1 MSRALDAVVGIRL
14 LKLLSTPIQKSK
26 AFQMGIIDNDGKK
39 IKNPSTTAER
49 NAYTLLNRFVF
60 KIQKSLTRSS
70 DMNARR
76 LLSFAAA
83 MALLKEYDENEQDD
97 LDVGVLLELYMQDET
112 VQQQAR
118 LLEANVLSFK
128 NYIDEENGVG
138 GGAIAG
144 IGIGPQ
150 GEPGVDPR
158 LMPMARRKKKKKN
171 ANTK

>member
-26 AFQMGIIDNDGKK
+26 AFQLGIVDADGKK
-39 IKNPSTTAER
+39 LKNPSTTAER

-60 KIQKSLTRSS
+60 KVQKSLTRSS

-83 MALLKEYDENEQDD
+83 MALLREYEETDDE
-97 LDVGVLLELYMQDET
+97 LDVAVLLELHMEDET

-118 LLEANVLSFK
+118 LLESNVLSLK
-128 NYIDEENGVG
+128 NYMEEMNGVG
-138 GGAIAG
+138 GGAVAG
-144 IGIGPQ
+144 IGVGPQ
-150 GEPGVDPR
+150 GEPGRDPVF
-158 LMPMARRKKKKKN
+158 MPMNRRKKKKKN
-171 ANTK
+171 ASNK

>member
-26 AFQMGIIDNDGKK
+26 AFQLGIIDADGKK
-39 IKNPSTTAER
+39 LKNPTTTAER

-60 KIQKSLTRSS
+60 KVQKSLTRSS

-83 MALLKEYDENEQDD
+83 MALLREYEETDDE
-97 LDVGVLLELYMQDET
+97 LDVAVLLELHMEDET

-118 LLEANVLSFK
+118 LLESNVLSLK
-128 NYIDEENGVG
+128 NYMEEMNGVA
-138 GGAIAG
+138 GGAVAG
-144 IGIGPQ
+144 IGVGPQ
-150 GEPGVDPR
+150 GEPGRDPVF
-158 LMPMARRKKKKKN
+158 MPMNRRKKKKKN
-171 ANTK
+171 ANSK

>member
-26 AFQMGIIDNDGKK
+26 AFQLGIIDADGKK
-39 IKNPSTTAER
+39 LKNPSTTAER

-60 KIQKSLTRSS
+60 KVQKSLTRSS

-83 MALLKEYDENEQDD
+83 MALLREYEETDDE
-97 LDVGVLLELYMQDET
+97 LDVAVLLELHMEDET

-118 LLEANVLSFK
+118 LLESNVLSLK
-128 NYIDEENGVG
+128 NYMEEMNGVA
-138 GGAIAG
+138 GGAVAG
-144 IGIGPQ
+144 IGVGPQ
-150 GEPGVDPR
+150 GEPGRDPVF
-158 LMPMARRKKKKKN
+158 MPMNRRKKKKKN
-171 ANTK
+171 ANSK

>member
-14 LKLLSTPIQKSK
+14 LKLLSTPINKSK
-26 AFQMGIIDNDGKK
+26 AFQLGIVDNDGNKVK
-39 IKNPSTTAER
+39 DPSNTNER

-60 KIQKSLTRSS
+60 KVQRALTRSS
-70 DMNARR
+70 DRNARR
-76 LLSFAAA
+76 LLTFAAA
-83 MALLKEYDENEQDD
+83 MALLREYKDDDDD
-97 LDVGVLLELYMQDET
+97 LDVAVLLEHYMEDEK

-118 LLEANVLSFK
+118 LLESNVLSFK
-128 NYIDEENGVG
+128 NYMSEMNGVA

-144 IGIGPQ
+144 IGVGPQ

-158 LMPMARRKKKKKN
+158 LMPMARRKKKKKD

>member
-26 AFQMGIIDNDGKK
+26 AFQMGIIDADGKK
-39 IKNPSTTAER
+39 LKNPANTAER

-60 KIQKSLTRSS
+60 KVQKALTRSS

-76 LLSFAAA
+76 LLTFAAA
-83 MALLKEYDENEQDD
+83 MALLKEYDEKDDD
-97 LDVGVLLELYMQDET
+97 LDVAVLLELYMQDEK

-118 LLEANVLSFK
+118 LLESNVLSFK
-128 NYIDEENGVG
+128 NYIDEENGVA

-158 LMPMARRKKKKKN
+158 MMPMARRKKKKKDASN
-171 ANTK
+171 K

>member
-26 AFQMGIIDNDGKK
+26 AFQLGIIDADGKK
-39 IKNPSTTAER
+39 LKKPSNTNER

-60 KIQKSLTRSS
+60 KVQKSLTRSS
-70 DMNARR
+70 DMNSRR

-83 MALLKEYDENEQDD
+83 MALLREYEEKDDE

-118 LLEANVLSFK
+118 LLESNVLSLK
-128 NYIDEENGVG
+128 NYMEEMNGVG
-138 GGAIAG
+138 GGAVAG
-144 IGIGPQ
+144 IGVGPQ
-150 GEPGVDPR
+150 GEPGRDPVF
-158 LMPMARRKKKKKN
+158 MPMNRRKKRK
-171 ANTK
+171 

>member
-26 AFQMGIIDNDGKK
+26 AFQLGIVDADGKK
-39 IKNPSTTAER
+39 LKNPSTTAER

-60 KIQKSLTRSS
+60 KVQKSLTRSS

-83 MALLKEYDENEQDD
+83 MALLREYEETDDE
-97 LDVGVLLELYMQDET
+97 LDVAVLLELHMEDET

-118 LLEANVLSFK
+118 LLESNVLSFK
-128 NYIDEENGVG
+128 TYIEGRNGE
-138 GGAIAG
+138 A
-144 IGIGPQ
+144 
-150 GEPGVDPR
+150 
-158 LMPMARRKKKKKN
+158 
-171 ANTK
+171 

>member
-26 AFQMGIIDNDGKK
+26 AFQLGIIDADGKK
-39 IKNPSTTAER
+39 LKKPSNTNER

-60 KIQKSLTRSS
+60 KVQKSLTRSS
-70 DMNARR
+70 DMNSRR

-83 MALLKEYDENEQDD
+83 MALLREYEEKDDE

-118 LLEANVLSFK
+118 LLESNVL
-128 NYIDEENGVG
+128 
-138 GGAIAG
+138 
-144 IGIGPQ
+144 
-150 GEPGVDPR
+150 
-158 LMPMARRKKKKKN
+158 
-171 ANTK
+171 

>member
-26 AFQMGIIDNDGKK
+26 AFQLGIIDADGKK
-39 IKNPSTTAER
+39 LKNPSTTAER

-60 KIQKSLTRSS
+60 KVQKSLTRSS

-83 MALLKEYDENEQDD
+83 MALLREYEETDDE
-97 LDVGVLLELYMQDET
+97 LDVAVLLELHMEDET

-118 LLEANVLSFK
+118 LLESNVLSLK
-128 NYIDEENGVG
+128 NYMEEMNGVA
-138 GGAIAG
+138 GGAVAG
-144 IGIGPQ
+144 IVVGPQ
-150 GEPGVDPR
+150 G
-158 LMPMARRKKKKKN
+158 
-171 ANTK
+171 

>member
-26 AFQMGIIDNDGKK
+26 AFQLGIVDADGKK
-39 IKNPSTTAER
+39 LKNPSTTAER

-60 KIQKSLTRSS
+60 KVQKSLTRSS

-83 MALLKEYDENEQDD
+83 MALLREYEETDDE
-97 LDVGVLLELYMQDET
+97 LDVAVLLELHMEDET

-118 LLEANVLSFK
+118 LLESNVLSLK
-128 NYIDEENGVG
+128 NYMEEMNGVG
-138 GGAIAG
+138 GGAVAG
-144 IGIGPQ
+144 IGVGPQ
-150 GEPGVDPR
+150 GEPGRDPVF
-158 LMPMARRKKKKKN
+158 MPMNRRKKKKKN
-171 ANTK
+171 ANSK

>member
-14 LKLLSTPIQKSK
+14 LKLLSTPINKSK
-26 AFQMGIIDNDGKK
+26 AFQLGIVDNDGNKVK
-39 IKNPSTTAER
+39 DPSNTNER

-60 KIQKSLTRSS
+60 KVQRALTRSS
-70 DMNARR
+70 DRNARR
-76 LLSFAAA
+76 LLTFAAA
-83 MALLKEYDENEQDD
+83 MALLRENKDDDDD
-97 LDVGVLLELYMQDET
+97 LDVAVLLEHYMEDEK

-118 LLEANVLSFK
+118 LLESNVLSFK
-128 NYIDEENGVG
+128 NYMSEMNGVA

-144 IGIGPQ
+144 IGVGPQ

-158 LMPMARRKKKKKN
+158 LMPMARRKKKKKD